1 MTSGMAFTK
10 MHGAGNDFV
19 VVDATGGADRDWSSM
34 ALTVCDRHFGVG
46 ADGLILAAPP
56 VAGGDLRMRMFN
68 PDGSEAEMC
77 GNGIR
82 CLVKFAVEREL
93 VRLGDGRVLVETGA
107 GLLTVETV
115 LESDHVVAARV
126 SMGRPRLAPSEIP
139 VLADVPAPVRNWSLA
154 VDGQSIAVT
163 CVSMGNPHAV
173 HLYSRPVDGYP
184 LERLGPLVEHHPAFP
199 NRVNFEVA
207 RVLSRDSVEARVWER
222 GAGLTLACGSG
233 AAAVMVAARLNNLV
247 DDAVDVRLPG
257 GVLRLEWDGEGE
269 VYLTGPAV
277 EVFTGVWPG

>member
-1 MTSGMAFTK
+1 MHFVK

-19 VVDATGGADRDWSSM
+19 VVDAMDGVDRDWGTL
-34 ALTVCDRHFGVG
+34 ACAVCDRHFGVG
-46 ADGLILAAPP
+46 ADGLILAAAP
-56 VAGGDLRMRMFN
+56 VAGGDVRMRMFN

-93 VRLGDGRVLVETGA
+93 VDLREGRVRVETGA
-107 GLLTVETV
+107 GLLTVQAFVEGGRVT
-115 LESDHVVAARV
+115 AARV
-126 SMGRPRLAPSEIP
+126 SMGRPRLAPAEIP
-139 VLADVPAPVRNWSLA
+139 VLADVEPPVRNWSLT
-154 VDGQSIAVT
+154 VDGQPVAVT

-173 HLYSRPVDGYP
+173 HLYSRSVDGYP
-184 LERLGPLVEHHPAFP
+184 LEQVGPLVEHHPAFP

-207 RVLSRDSVEARVWER
+207 RVLARDQVEARVWER

-233 AAAVMVAARLNNLV
+233 AAAIMVAARLNNLV

-277 EVFTGVWPG
+277 EVFTGVWPD

>member
-1 MTSGMAFTK
+1 MHFVK

-19 VVDATGGADRDWSSM
+19 VVDATDGVDRDWGTL
-34 ALTVCDRHFGVG
+34 ARAACDRHFGVG
-46 ADGLILAAPP
+46 ADGLILAATP
-56 VAGGDLRMRMFN
+56 VAGGAVRMRMFN

-93 VRLGDGRVLVETGA
+93 VGLREGRVRVETGA
-107 GLLTVETV
+107 GLLTVQAFVEDGRVTT
-115 LESDHVVAARV
+115 ARV
-126 SMGRPRLAPSEIP
+126 SMGRPRLAPAEIP
-139 VLADVPAPVRNWSLA
+139 VLADVEPPVRNWSLM
-154 VDGQSIAVT
+154 VDGQPVAVT

-173 HLYSRPVDGYP
+173 HLYSRSVDGYP
-184 LERLGPLVEHHPAFP
+184 LEHIGPLVEHHPAFP

-207 RVLSRDSVEARVWER
+207 RVLARDQIEARVWER

-233 AAAVMVAARLNNLV
+233 AAAIMVAARLNNLV

-277 EVFTGVWPG
+277 EVFTGVWPD